1 MSANVPAIRAAL
13 VEAVGAIDPNLT
25 TYLDP
30 PLGPLQL
37 PAIIVYPPDTI
48 DYRRTRRLD
57 IVTVP
62 ILVLV
67 GLQDPTSIR
76 VLEGLMS
83 GTGDL
88 SLLVALYTDRTLG
101 GTVSNLRLLDMTSGA
116 YSVGTGPD
124 DNAIG
129 AEFRVEIHT

>member
-1 MSANVPAIRAAL
+1 MSANVPAIRSAL
-13 VEAVGAIDPNLT
+13 VEVVGAIDPNLT

-30 PLGPLQL
+30 PLGPIQL

-83 GTGDL
+83 GTGSL